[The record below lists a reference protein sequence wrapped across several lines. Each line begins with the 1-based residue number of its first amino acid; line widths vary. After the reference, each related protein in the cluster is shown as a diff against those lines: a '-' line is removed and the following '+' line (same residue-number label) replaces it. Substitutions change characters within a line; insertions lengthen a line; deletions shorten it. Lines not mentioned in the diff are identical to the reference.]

1 MTESRVR
8 IPAAV
13 QSLQPFVE
21 AGVLGAAE
29 VHFTAWLARAGGVT
43 DPLVLLGAAVATWAS
58 QNGHS
63 CASLPTLREVIERAG
78 GATSGDPDD
87 TPDQPV
93 AAGSAS
99 PSSLLPW
106 PESGPWLEALGAATG
121 VVRVVQGPDLVP
133 VLDQHPL
140 VLCGSRLYLQRHWV
154 DECVVA
160 QSLRARVAS
169 TEPVAAL
176 SAEAVELLDA
186 LLPQV
191 VDGEPDLQRQ
201 AADTVLANRVSLLVG
216 GPGTGKTYSLARIL
230 AVLLCDAHSKGQ
242 PLRVA
247 LAAPTGKAAARMQ
260 ESVAKAL
267 AEPEMLGPVP
277 QSVHRAMQLVVP
289 STIHRLLG
297 SLAPAQHHRF
307 RHTAA
312 NPLPHDVVVI
322 DETSMVSA
330 PQMARLLE
338 AVPADA
344 RLLLIGDPDQLESV
358 ERGAVLGDI
367 VAAAAPPDGAAGSG
381 PLAGVAVRLLRAR
394 RFKKGSPIALFA
406 DAVRTQQFDDA
417 KKVVAPLPN
426 LHDLR
431 VLREQRMALPAG
443 AEAPSL
449 VFEVPSAPEPHS
461 GAAHHAG
468 AEQAVRDVAGDYLEA
483 ARERALVGDGPG
495 SLAALSNV
503 RILCAHRHGPFGVSH
518 WNQLAEQWLFGPA
531 GAPGQWYPGRPLLI
545 TRNDPR
551 SGLSNGDTGVVVAR
565 EGGVAAVFSVGG
577 SVLELDPVQLADVQT
592 AFAMTV
598 HKSQGSEYP
607 TVVFILPP
615 ASSPLATRELVYTGA
630 TRAREHLVL
639 VGDDASLQ
647 QALASRA
654 LRMTGLTDAL
664 R

>member
-1 MTESRVR
+1 MTAAQVR

-29 VHFTAWLARAGGVT
+29 VHFAGWLARAGGVA
-43 DPLVLLGAAVATWAS
+43 DPAVVLGAAMATWAS

-63 CASLPTLREVIERAG
+63 CAALDLLPNVVHRGV
-78 GATSGDPDD
+78 
-87 TPDQPV
+87 
-93 AAGSAS
+93 AS
-99 PSSLLPW
+99 PGEANDTVEAPEVQSLPW
-106 PESGPWLEALGAATG
+106 PETGVWRAALAAAAG
-121 VVRVVQGPDLVP
+121 VVRVVEGPDPAP
-133 VLDQHPL
+133 VLDEHPL
-140 VLCGSRLYLQRHWV
+140 VLCGNRLYLQRHWV
-154 DECVVA
+154 DECMVA
-160 QSLRARVAS
+160 QSLRERTA
-169 TEPVAAL
+169 TTGGMEAL
-176 SAEAVELLDA
+176 SAEAIGLLES
-186 LLPQV
+186 LLPTFV
-191 VDGEPDLQRQ
+191 EGEPNLQRQ

-230 AVLLCDAHSKGQ
+230 AVLMCDAHAKGR

-247 LAAPTGKAAARMQ
+247 LAAPTGKAATRMQ
-260 ESVAKAL
+260 ESIATAL
-267 AEPEMLGPVP
+267 AEPKMLGDVP
-277 QSVHRAMQLVVP
+277 QSVHRAMQMVVP

-307 RHTAA
+307 RHNAA
-312 NPLPHDVVVI
+312 NPLPHDLVVI

-367 VAAAAPPDGAAGSG
+367 VAAAAPPDGSAGSG
-381 PLAGVAVRLLRAR
+381 PLAGVAVRLLRAH

-406 DAVRTQQFDDA
+406 DAVRTQKFDDA
-417 KKVVAPLPN
+417 TAQSV
-426 LHDLR
+426 
-431 VLREQRMALPAG
+431 ALPDL
-443 AEAPSL
+443 EALRALRIARREASPGE
-449 VFEVPSAPEPHS
+449 EVPSVVFGVHSSPEHQS
-461 GAAHHAG
+461 AAQHA
-468 AEQAVRDVAGDYLEA
+468 VHDVITDFIEA
-483 ARERALVGDGPG
+483 ARDCANAGDAPGALRALAG
-495 SLAALSNV
+495 V
-503 RILCAHRHGPFGVSH
+503 RVLCAHRHGPYGVSH
-518 WNQLAEQWLFGPA
+518 WNRLAEQWLFGDL
-531 GAPGQWYPGRPLLI
+531 GAPGPWYPGRPLLI
-545 TRNDPR
+545 TRNDAR
-551 SGLSNGDTGVVVAR
+551 LGLSNGDTGVVVAR
-565 EGGVAAVFSVGG
+565 DGGVAAVFSVGD
-577 SVLELDPVQLADVQT
+577 SVVEFDPVQLADVET

-607 TVVFILPP
+607 TVVFVLPP

-639 VGDDASLQ
+639 VGDDAALQ
-647 QALASRA
+647 QALSVRA

>member
-1 MTESRVR
+1 MSAAQVRV
-8 IPAAV
+8 PDAV
-13 QSLQPFVE
+13 QSLQPFVQ

-29 VHFTAWLARAGGVT
+29 VHFAAWLARAGGVAE
-43 DPLVLLGAAVATWAS
+43 PAVLLGAAVATWAA

-63 CASLPTLREVIERAG
+63 CAALDVLPAVVGRGGAVGDASSAADGTDAPTLA
-78 GATSGDPDD
+78 
-87 TPDQPV
+87 
-93 AAGSAS
+93 
-99 PSSLLPW
+99 LPW
-106 PESGPWLEALGAATG
+106 PQTDAWVAALAAATS
-121 VVRVVQGPDLVP
+121 VVRVVTKPDPVP

-140 VLCGSRLYLQRHWV
+140 VLCGNRLYLQRHWV
-154 DECVVA
+154 DECMVA
-160 QSLRARVAS
+160 QSLRER
-169 TEPVAAL
+169 AATAGGVEAL
-176 SAEAVELLDA
+176 ADEAVA
-186 LLPQV
+186 LLESLLPAI

-230 AVLLCDAHSKGQ
+230 AVLMCDAHAKGR

-247 LAAPTGKAAARMQ
+247 LAAPTGKAATRMQ

-267 AEPEMLGPVP
+267 AEPKMLGDVP

-307 RHTAA
+307 RHDAA
-312 NPLPHDVVVI
+312 NPLPHDLVVI

-367 VAAAAPPDGAAGSG
+367 VAAAAPPDGSPGSG
-381 PLAGVAVRLLRAR
+381 PTAGVAVRLLRAR

-406 DAVRTQQFDDA
+406 DGVRTQQFDDA
-417 KKVVAPLPN
+417 AKQRVDLPD
-426 LHDLR
+426 LETLGALR
-431 VLREQRMALPAG
+431 VERL
-443 AEAPSL
+443 EARL
-449 VFEVPSAPEPHS
+449 DEEVPSVVFGVHS
-461 GAAHHAG
+461 SPDHQSAA
-468 AEQAVRDVAGDYLEA
+468 QRAVHDVVTDYLEA
-483 ARERALVGDGPG
+483 ARERANHGDAPG
-495 SLAALSNV
+495 ALAALGHV
-503 RILCAHRHGPFGVSH
+503 RVLCAHRHGPYGVSH
-518 WNQLAEQWLFGPA
+518 WNRLAEQWLFGPA
-531 GAPGQWYPGRPLLI
+531 GAPGPWYPGRPLLI
-545 TRNDPR
+545 TRNDAR
-551 SGLSNGDTGVVVAR
+551 LGLSNGDTGVVVAR
-565 EGGVAAVFSVGG
+565 EGGVAAVFSVGE
-577 SVLELDPVQLADVQT
+577 SVVEFDPVQLADVET

-607 TVVFILPP
+607 TVVFVLPP
-615 ASSPLATRELVYTGA
+615 ATSPLATRELVYTGA
-630 TRAREHLVL
+630 TRARDCLVL
-639 VGDDASLQ
+639 VGDDAALQ
-647 QALASRA
+647 QALSVRA